1 MAALRELM
9 FKGWYWYV
17 NNIDKKAE
25 VLFMNYGYTHPDMP
39 VTLEPHDEPNRY
51 SAQLYHLLGNATD
64 LKDKDIAEIGCG
76 RGGGLSYIVRTFSP
90 ATAMGVDLDKRAA
103 KFCNK
108 HYKLKGLSFQQG
120 DAQNLSFLKDN
131 SFDAILNVES
141 SHRYPDMDLFLKE
154 VHRLLRPGGYFL
166 FTDFRWDWEKPEL
179 KQQLANS
186 GLNILTEAMI
196 TNHVV
201 DALEADDSRKRIL
214 VKKLVPGFV
223 HKAALNFAGTI
234 GSNTFKHFSSRK
246 YEYYNYVM
254 QKSHL
259 AKIA

>member
-1 MAALRELM
+1 MAVLRELM

-17 NNIDKKAE
+17 NNIDKNAD
-25 VLFMNYGYTHPDMP
+25 VLFMNYGYTHANMP
-39 VTLEPHDEPNRY
+39 VVLDPADESNRY
-51 SAQLYHLLGNATD
+51 SAQLYHLLGKATEI
-64 LKDKDIAEIGCG
+64 KDKDIAEIGCG

-90 ATAMGVDLDKRAA
+90 ATAVGVDLDKRAA
-103 KFCNK
+103 SFCNK
-108 HYKLKGLSFQQG
+108 HYRHKGLFFVQG

-141 SHRYPDMDLFLKE
+141 SHRYLNMDLFLKE

-179 KQQLANS
+179 KQQLADS
-186 GLNILTEAMI
+186 GLTILKEEMI

-201 DALEADDSRKRIL
+201 DALEADDTRKREL

-223 HKAALNFAGTI
+223 RKAALNFAGTV
-234 GSNTFKHFSSRK
+234 GSKTYHHFTSRK

-254 QKSHL
+254 QK
-259 AKIA
+259 K

>member
-25 VLFMNYGYTHPDMP
+25 VLFMNYGFTHPNMRVSLGP
-39 VTLEPHDEPNRY
+39 NDEPNRY
-51 SAQLYHLLGNATD
+51 SAQLYHLLGNATEIENR
-64 LKDKDIAEIGCG
+64 DIAEIGCG

-90 ATAMGVDLDKRAA
+90 ATAVGIDIDKRAA

-108 HYKLKGLSFQQG
+108 HYKLKGLSFVQG

-141 SHRYPDMDLFLKE
+141 SHRYSNMDLFLNE

-179 KQQLANS
+179 KQQLADS
-186 GLNILTEAMI
+186 GLHIVKEEMI

-201 DALEADDSRKRIL
+201 NALEADDALKRALI
-214 VKKLVPGFV
+214 KKLVPGFV
-223 HKAALNFAGTI
+223 QNAALNFAGTI
-234 GSNTFKHFSSRK
+234 GSKTYNHFVSRK

-254 QKSHL
+254 RK
-259 AKIA
+259 K